1 MTQVL
6 KFLAFDTSTDMMSVA
21 LSQGDQTWHHHGA
34 GGANASAQLIPT
46 VHALLAQAQLQLSD
60 LTALV
65 VGQGPG
71 SFTGLRTA
79 CAVAQGLALGAN
91 LKVIPVD
98 SLKAVAEDARH
109 SLADAKSGPYFSSP
123 NSTPTAEAS
132 QDWHVASLMDARMGE
147 VYVGVYAWH
156 AATSQWTS
164 VQPLQVGPP
173 EAMAVQLSRM
183 NLPNLVLAGNG
194 FEVYKDRFPLQE
206 FEFGGVPMPCVAAV
220 PHALALLRMAPGL
233 WANQEAV
240 APEWVQPLYIRD
252 KVAQTTAERD
262 AIKRA
267 KADALANSS
276 SFTTSSP
283 PA

>member
-1 MTQVL
+1 LACGKPWSNPNFSNLHDMTQAL

-21 LSQGDQTWHHHGA
+21 LSQGDQTWHHHGV

-46 VHALLAQAQLQLSD
+46 VHALLAQAQWQLSD

-109 SLADAKSGPYFSSP
+109 SLDPA
-123 NSTPTAEAS
+123 
-132 QDWHVASLMDARMGE
+132 QDWHVASVMDARMGE

-156 AATSQWTS
+156 AATSQWTL

-173 EAMAVQLSRM
+173 ETMAAQLSHLK
-183 NLPNLVLAGNG
+183 LPKMVLAGNG

-206 FEFGGVPMPCVAAV
+206 FEVGGVPVSCVAAV
-220 PHALALLRMAPGL
+220 PHALALLRMAPAL
-233 WANQEAV
+233 WAKQEAV
-240 APEWVQPLYIRD
+240 DPEWVQPLYIRD

-262 AIKRA
+262 AIKQA
-267 KADALANSS
+267 KTDAFAHASA
-276 SFTTSSP
+276 FTTSSP
-283 PA
+283 PT

>member
-21 LSQGDQTWHHHGA
+21 LSQGDQTWHHYGV

-98 SLKAVAEDARH
+98 SLKAVAEDARQ
-109 SLADAKSGPYFSSP
+109 SLAPA
-123 NSTPTAEAS
+123 
-132 QDWHVASLMDARMGE
+132 QDWHIASVMDARMGE

-164 VQPLQVGPP
+164 VQPLQ
-173 EAMAVQLSRM
+173 EAHPKQWRRS
-183 NLPNLVLAGNG
+183 
-194 FEVYKDRFPLQE
+194 
-206 FEFGGVPMPCVAAV
+206 
-220 PHALALLRMAPGL
+220 
-233 WANQEAV
+233 
-240 APEWVQPLYIRD
+240 
-252 KVAQTTAERD
+252 
-262 AIKRA
+262 
-267 KADALANSS
+267 
-276 SFTTSSP
+276 
-283 PA
+283 

>member
-1 MTQVL
+1 MTQAF

-21 LSQGDQTWHHHGA
+21 LSQGDQTWHHHGV

-46 VHALLAQAQLQLSD
+46 VHALLAQAQWQLSD

-109 SLADAKSGPYFSSP
+109 SLDPA
-123 NSTPTAEAS
+123 
-132 QDWHVASLMDARMGE
+132 QDWHVASVMDARMGE

-156 AATSQWTS
+156 AATSLWTL

-173 EAMAVQLSRM
+173 EAMAAQLSRLK
-183 NLPNLVLAGNG
+183 LPKMVLAGNG

-206 FEFGGVPMPCVAAV
+206 FEVGGVPVSCVAAV
-220 PHALALLRMAPGL
+220 PHALALLRMAPAL
-233 WANQEAV
+233 WAKQEAV
-240 APEWVQPLYIRD
+240 DPEWVQPLYIRD

-262 AIKRA
+262 AIKQA
-267 KADALANSS
+267 KTDAFAHASA
-276 SFTTSSP
+276 FTTSSP
-283 PA
+283 PT

>member
-1 MTQVL
+1 MIPAL

-21 LSQGDQTWHHHGA
+21 LSRGDQTWHHHGA

-46 VHALLAQAQLQLSD
+46 VNALLLQADLQLSD

-79 CAVAQGLALGAN
+79 CAVAQGLALGAH

-98 SLKAVAEDARH
+98 SLKAVAEDARQT
-109 SLADAKSGPYFSSP
+109 LAAEQ
-123 NSTPTAEAS
+123 TP
-132 QDWHVASLMDARMGE
+132 QDWHVASVMDARMGE
-147 VYVGVYAWH
+147 VYVGVYVWH
-156 AATSQWTS
+156 TAAAQWSS
-164 VQPLQVGPP
+164 VQPLQVGSP
-173 EAMAVQLSRM
+173 EAMAAQLSRM
-183 NLPNLVLAGNG
+183 SLPNLVLAGNG

-206 FEFGGVPMPCVAAV
+206 FNASGPPRCVTAV
-220 PHALALLRMAPGL
+220 PHALALLRMAPVL

-262 AIKRA
+262 AIKLA
-267 KADALANSS
+267 KASATAST
-276 SFTTSSP
+276 FTTRSP
-283 PA
+283 RA

>member
-1 MTQVL
+1 MTQAL
-6 KFLAFDTSTDMMSVA
+6 KFLAFDTSTDMMSIA
-21 LSQGDQTWHHHGA
+21 LSNGQQTWHHHGV

-79 CAVAQGLALGAN
+79 CAVAQGLAMGAN

-98 SLKAVAEDARH
+98 SLKAVAEDARQ
-109 SLADAKSGPYFSSP
+109 SLALA
-123 NSTPTAEAS
+123 
-132 QDWHVASLMDARMGE
+132 QDWHIASVMDARMGE
-147 VYVGVYAWH
+147 VYVGVYSWH
-156 AATSQWTS
+156 AVTSQWTS

-173 EAMAVQLSRM
+173 EAMAAQLSRM
-183 NLPNLVLAGNG
+183 KLPKLVLAGNG
-194 FEVYKDRFPLQE
+194 MQVYKDRFPLQE
-206 FEFGGVPMPCVAAV
+206 FEVGGVPVPCVAAV
-220 PHALALLRMAPGL
+220 PHALALLRMAPAL

-240 APEWVQPLYIRD
+240 EPEWVQPLYIRD

-262 AIKRA
+262 AIKLA
-267 KADALANSS
+267 KAEALANSS
-276 SFTTSSP
+276 AGTTSSP